1 MIKKSLGALL
11 VGVALTLIGCP
22 PPPDGGK
29 TGTTTPPAGGTGA
42 TTATTPATTGDAG
55 KTGTTAPAT
64 PPPAKGIDLSH
75 LKKGEKFTYV
85 MQGGVQMVWT
95 ITDIVGTTV
104 KYTTQSMM
112 DMGQGL
118 APVGDPT
125 PAEFPHVAPVATT
138 AATTATAPAGTEI
151 SREKVK
157 VGNVEFDCMVSK
169 TGDSKSWISMQG
181 DMPVFPG
188 CIKSMQG
195 ANAVMELTKVE
206 GN

>member
-1 MIKKSLGALL
+1 MMKKLVSALL
-11 VGVALTLIGCP
+11 VGVALTLMGCP
-22 PPPDGGK
+22 PPATP
-29 TGTTTPPAGGTGA
+29 GTTTPPAGG
-42 TTATTPATTGDAG
+42 DAG
-55 KTGTTAPAT
+55 KTATPPAGGDTGTKTETPPAT
-64 PPPAKGIDLSH
+64 PAPAAAKSIDLSH

-95 ITDIVGTTV
+95 ITDITPENTV

-125 PAEFPHVAPVATT
+125 PAEFPHAAPVATT
-138 AATTATAPAGTEI
+138 ATSTAATPPGTKI

-157 VGNVEFDCMVSK
+157 VGDVEFDCMVSE
-169 TGDSKSWISMQG
+169 TGDTKAYISMQG
-181 DMPVFPG
+181 DLPVFPG

-195 ANAVMELTKVE
+195 GNAVMELKEVKMP
-206 GN
+206 

>member
-11 VGVALTLIGCP
+11 VGVALTLMGCP
-22 PPPDGGK
+22 PPA
-29 TGTTTPPAGGTGA
+29 PPS
-42 TTATTPATTGDAG
+42 GDAG
-55 KTGTTAPAT
+55 KTNPPPATDTKTGGTTAPAT
-64 PPPAKGIDLSH
+64 GDTPAATPPAAAKGIDLSH

-125 PAEFPHVAPVATT
+125 PSEFPHAAPVATT
-138 AATTATAPAGTEI
+138 ATTTAAAPAGTEI
-151 SREKVK
+151 TREKVK

-169 TGDSKSWISMQG
+169 SGDTKSYIAMQG
-181 DMPVFPG
+181 DQAVFPG

-195 ANAVMELTKVE
+195 DKAVMELTKIE